1 MDGCIG
7 GESKD
12 DFARRILGYN
22 AWAAAGGALIL
33 WWLVSWA
40 VALSFLVGGLLAMLN
55 FKWLTGAV
63 DTALGAAHGSR
74 KLALFRFFLRYALI
88 VAALFAIFKVSR
100 GHLLFAFLGLF
111 TTAAAVLAESLRQL
125 IKR

>member
-1 MDGCIG
+1 MDGWIG

-12 DFARRILGYN
+12 DFERRILRYN
-22 AWAAAGGALIL
+22 SWAAAGGALLL
-33 WWLVSWA
+33 WWLASWGA
-40 VALSFLVGGLLAMLN
+40 ALSFLVGGLLAMLN
-55 FKWLTGAV
+55 FVWLKGAIDAV
-63 DTALGAAHGSR
+63 LGALHGSR
-74 KLALFRFFLRYALI
+74 KLALLRFFLRYALI

-125 IKR
+125 IKG